1 MVGLKVKGKPNT
13 KEHGEKRG
21 GAYMAIFHLEFKI
34 LKRSEGKSSLY
45 LSAYNSR
52 TRLKDEKT
60 GLVFNYEKKKEDLI
74 YDGILLPE
82 NAPDSFK
89 DRSTLWN
96 NIEKGK
102 RKDLQLSRYFIVALP
117 KELTNEQNKNLLK
130 DYLKKNF
137 IKKGMCAD
145 FAIHNDHDNNNPH
158 GHVMLTMNDVN
169 ETGFLGKNRDWNN
182 KNNVEIWRRSWAVLV
197 NKALRENNKKET
209 ITHLSFLKQRE
220 LIIKKAKEKIEK
232 NELAEAE
239 KYINLYNDFKTKKPK
254 KRKPRQQYINR
265 KNIRKNTEE
274 NLKIIN
280 NRQEEKAKRAKKEN
294 LINSFFN
301 SIINKLTNKL
311 TNKQKKETEERKERE
326 KRAMVEW
333 QENEDKRA
341 EIKQQKEEALKLKQE
356 QEKQKKEMENER
368 KRERNINTNR
378 ATKRRGFKKN

>member
-1 MVGLKVKGKPNT
+1 
-13 KEHGEKRG
+13 
-21 GAYMAIFHLEFKI
+21 MAIFHLSFKI
-34 LKRSEGKSSLY
+34 LNRLKDGKSKSSLY

-52 TRLKDEKT
+52 QRLKDEKT
-60 GLVFNYEKKKEDLI
+60 GLIFDYTKKEDLLHEQI
-74 YDGILLPE
+74 ILPE
-82 NAPDSFK
+82 NAPARFY

-96 NIEKGK
+96 EVEKIEK
-102 RKDLQLSRYFIVALP
+102 RKDSQLARYFILALP
-117 KELTNEQNKNLLK
+117 RELNLIQNQKLLEE
-130 DYLKKNF
+130 YIKKNF
-137 IKKGMCAD
+137 IKKGMIAD
-145 FAIHNDHDNNNPH
+145 IAIHNDPENNNPH
-158 GHVMLTMNDVN
+158 AHIMLTMREVN
-169 ETGFLGKNRDWNN
+169 QDGFLNKNRTWNDK
-182 KNNVEIWRRSWAVLV
+182 KNIEIWRRSWAVLV

-232 NELAEAE
+232 NELEEAE

-301 SIINKLTNKL
+301 NIINKLTNKL

-326 KRAMVEW
+326 KKALTQW

-356 QEKQKKEMENER
+356 QEKQKEEIENER

>member
-1 MVGLKVKGKPNT
+1 
-13 KEHGEKRG
+13 
-21 GAYMAIFHLEFKI
+21 MAIFHLEFKI